1 MPREAFPHPQ
11 ELLRRHALSAKKSW
25 GQNFLVS
32 ERAYRAICD
41 AAVSVSSDWIVEIGA
56 GLGTL
61 TMRLAERV
69 PNGMVI
75 AIEREPDM
83 VAVLEAELGHYD
95 NVQIEATNALTYDLA
110 AAARWAGQNIA
121 VCGNLPYNIASQIL
135 FRVIEA
141 REHVDRAVVMLQR
154 EMADRILA
162 EPGSRTYGAMTA
174 LIASFAARRRVV
186 NVKASGFVPPP
197 NVDSAVIRLDFGDA
211 APVLEIADEP
221 MYFEVVHA
229 SFAMR
234 RKTLRN
240 NLRARFGEPACDAAL
255 SAAEI
260 DGGRRAETLSPV
272 ELAALAKA
280 LIDAGAS

>member
-1 MPREAFPHPQ
+1 MTDEAFLDARA
-11 ELLRRHALSAKKSW
+11 LLRKHSLSAKKSW

-41 AAVSVSSDWIVEIGA
+41 ATVSLSSDWIVEIGA

-69 PNGMVI
+69 TEGMVI
-75 AIEREPDM
+75 AIERDRDM
-83 VAVLEAELGHYD
+83 LAVLEIELGHYD
-95 NVQIEATNALTYDLA
+95 NVQIEATNALTYDLSG
-110 AAARWAGQNIA
+110 AARWAGQSIA

-135 FRVIEA
+135 FRIIDS
-141 REHVDRAVVMLQR
+141 REHVSRAVIMLQR

-162 EPGSRTYGAMTA
+162 SPGTKAYGAMTV
-174 LIASFAARRRVV
+174 LVASFAARSRVV

-197 NVDSAVIRLDFGDA
+197 KVDSSVIRLDFGATAD
-211 APVLEIADEP
+211 LEITDEA

-229 SFAMR
+229 GFAMR

-240 NLRARFGEPACDAAL
+240 NLRSRFDESIADAGLDAA
-255 SAAEI
+255 SI
-260 DGGRRAETLSPV
+260 DGARRAETLTPT
-272 ELAALAKA
+272 EFAALTRA
-280 LIDAGAS
+280 LIDAGAA